1 MKKIYLEGGG
11 FMAFCVNCGG
21 EITESDVFCPNCG
34 AKNEVS
40 PEETAAAYP
49 QTKEEGIELADKLFT
64 LYKSYERTAKELE
77 DIDYRLHAPAVDA
90 PRQHAAFKFF
100 WPFLIY
106 ASVAFT
112 ILYIAAIL
120 FSQTSYEAAMFFY
133 FLALLSIPILLITG
147 GVRAVRLRSEYNQS
161 EYETFSKTRKQ
172 QGLDRNIQDSILRK
186 RQNLLDKTRKYNSII
201 PYNLRNSAAMSRVK
215 VLLQSGKVENFEDA
229 LKLLR

>member
-1 MKKIYLEGGG
+1 
-11 FMAFCVNCGG
+11 MAFCNKCGTGLTG
-21 EITESDVFCPNCG
+21 EDLFCPNCG
-34 AKNEVS
+34 NKIDTAIFEEDKE
-40 PEETAAAYP
+40 PELP
-49 QTKEEGIELADKLFT
+49 SMTKEESIALAEKLSAE
-64 LYKSYERTAKELE
+64 YGALE
-77 DIDYRLHAPAVDA
+77 KLIQEISEAEAIIKRPLPEA
-90 PRQHAAFKFF
+90 PRHSAFKFF

-133 FLALLSIPILLITG
+133 SLALLSIPILLITG

-201 PYNLRNSAAMSRVK
+201 PFNLRNSAAMSRVK
-215 VLLQSGKVENFEDA
+215 VLLQSGKVESFEDA